1 MQNLKRVLSLVLV
14 VAMVMSFMLSAS
26 AAVQPQIP
34 DLAESNYQP
43 EVQVLAA
50 LNIVEGYEDG
60 SFKPANNV
68 TRAELATI
76 LARVRVGGDKEMI
89 NTYNYSH
96 MTYTDVL
103 NAGYVWAAP
112 AIQYATDNDMV
123 VGDGNNKFRPGDT
136 VTVVEGLK
144 MLLTALDYDPEIE
157 GLQNV
162 GAAWK
167 ANTLSLAR
175 EVGLL
180 DRFYGDTNKQMT
192 RDDMALLIFNFL
204 SSNVVKG
211 YYTNDVANVDT
222 VLYFGG
228 TALEVYFGKQV
239 VYGAIVA
246 NEAADTDVYEM
257 ATTGRV
263 ANGDVRLPANT
274 TQLFLY
280 DNDEGVTLG
289 DIMAGRVPVTVP
301 FFREEKVVD
310 DYFMT
315 FTNLST
321 DLGDIGEPVFVITD
335 LEPTKGDWLAT
346 GGLCFSTGTNTV
358 GTETWDAVATLGNL
372 VNNDTVYVNDYDY
385 TTTAQT
391 NTNGNFLKTV
401 DWDGDGILDIVLKED
416 WSMTLVTGTNRDNS
430 VNNVAGENWDFD
442 NRHPNLLAED
452 FIDTGYINYHYA
464 DGVWYNTQAT
474 TIAKTPLADSI
485 DAVNYR
491 EGYVT
496 LSDGNKYEQSDVGT
510 GGLQNM
516 LETILI
522 NLRNDPKATANYN
535 WYLDNGGYIR
545 AFGEDLSQWSVY
557 LLTDASSTMTR
568 TGWDETVDALRQTGF
583 DGLNTYTV
591 TNSRNDL
598 YVQNAANSTPVKFGA
613 LNTALDGVAAT
624 NLASAAVSET
634 SAELQNPGTI
644 VELMSTFGSYG
655 NEYLLRDGN
664 DWGAYNSAHEF
675 KHAGVDHVYTTDNT
689 DYYVVTWALDNYG
702 NKMVTN
708 VEYFKGYKAVTGVKF
723 ADCSNAYAL
732 VGGVQTVADGS
743 EYYVANTVVL
753 ETNVAFREIK
763 SPYFAYEHVS
773 DYKDSRVGLFATID
787 PTGALVDVPVT
798 YAGSNLPFNN
808 TNTALGFFSYNPG
821 TQVATVIDHD
831 YNANNIFAAN
841 VAIVNPSY
849 KVITTVG
856 GIQLNI
862 TENTEIYALVN
873 SRFGNTNNYG
883 ERLWL
888 VDQEYGDLRVND
900 SIIYV
905 TDGINNVE
913 YILVVDGD
921 SRNLP
926 DNLVY
931 AQDGIDIWGM
941 IADDNGAGLNN
952 SAAWLAYLKETIAD
966 YVTAKNNPTTVSA
979 LELEAARQEMI
990 EAMVEYL
997 ETTAAF
1003 TGATPYANALQAA
1016 LTNNVLTAAEE
1027 QVWTDDVFQA
1037 ASATG
1042 TITERKIGALDDAV
1056 TAFTAGGDINVLKAH
1071 DIIAAF
1077 EGCDFVGHNHEDA
1090 LTDAE
1095 RALFAEQYEDALDD
1109 ATHVGTLCY
1118 SLAVQIVDAVDA
1130 NTTRDN
1136 EQEILD
1142 LLTLWN
1148 NVAEDNWVITGQST
1162 VGGAAVG
1169 VNAGDYIVAA
1179 GNIIAGWYAEQ
1190 LNAGIDV
1197 DVATDLKISNTGVIS
1212 VTATPATTAT
1222 LNLNGHTIEQTTV
1235 GSAAIAVSGALIIED
1250 TVGTGT
1256 IVAGTGEGISATAG
1270 TLTIKSGNFPM
1281 LKESGCTVTITGGTF
1296 DALSIATK
1304 ANVTISGGAFGVRPD
1319 TVGTL
1324 ATGYVV
1330 YQDGSGV
1337 WHVVPYVTTASAPTL
1352 DNPLYNANQDKVTV
1366 TLVGNVVTI
1375 TVNEALTNI
1384 GTASGDPK
1392 EWVILYI
1399 NDGITYSSAAVTGVT
1414 GVDPD
1419 DLVSGT
1425 TTGAMIWV
1433 DTNHDA
1439 YTSGLAIT
1447 LNGVAY
1453 TIEVVG

>member
-301 FFREEKVVD
+301 FFSEEKVVD

-557 LLTDASSTMTR
+557 LLTDASSAMTR

-708 VEYFKGYKAVTGVKF
+708 VEYFKGYKALTGVNF

-763 SPYFAYEHVS
+763 SPYFAYEHIS

-808 TNTALGFFSYNPG
+808 TDTALGFFSYNPG

-831 YNANNIFAAN
+831 YNANGIFAAN

-905 TDGINNVE
+905 VNGINVE

-997 ETTAAF
+997 ETTPDF
-1003 TGATPYANALQAA
+1003 TGNTPYATALAAA
-1016 LTNNVLTAAEE
+1016 LADDGLTVAEKK
-1027 QVWTDDVFQA
+1027 VWADDVFQA
-1037 ASATG
+1037 ASASG
-1042 TITERKIGALDDAV
+1042 TITEQKVYALGQAV
-1056 TAFTAGGDINVLKAH
+1056 TDFTASGDINVLKAH

-1077 EGCDFVGHNHEDA
+1077 EGCDFDGHIHEDA

-1095 RALFAEQYEDALDD
+1095 RALFAEQYEDDLDD

-1130 NTTRDN
+1130 NTTHDN
-1136 EQEILD
+1136 EQEILN

-1162 VGGAAVG
+1162 VGGTPVG

-1190 LNAGIDV
+1190 LNAGTNV
-1197 DVATDLKISNTGVIS
+1197 TVATDLKVSTNDAIVVTTGTS
-1212 VTATPATTAT
+1212 T
-1222 LNLNGHTIEQTTV
+1222 LDLNGKTIEQTT
-1235 GSAAIAVSGALIIED
+1235 AAKYVVL
-1250 TVGTGT
+1250 VTG
-1256 IVAGTGEGISATAG
+1256 G
-1270 TLTIKSGNFPM
+1270 TLTIKDSGTTGTLCGVNSVVGVAGSAT
-1281 LKESGCTVTITGGTF
+1281 LNIASGTLENVWYNGTSGGSITGGTINT
-1296 DALSIATK
+1296 LTVNTK
-1304 ANVTISGGAFGVRPD
+1304 ANVIVSGGAFGVRPD
-1319 TVGTL
+1319 TVATL
-1324 ATGYVV
+1324 ATGYAV
-1330 YQDGSGV
+1330 YQDTSNV
-1337 WHVVPYVTTASAPTL
+1337 WHVIPYEVTASAPTL

-1366 TLVGNVVTI
+1366 TLDGNVVTI
-1375 TVNEALTNI
+1375 TVK
-1384 GTASGDPK
+1384 GTLNNFNNGTDAE
-1392 EWVILYI
+1392 EWVALHI
-1399 NDGITYSSAAVTGVT
+1399 NDGVTFSGTSVTGAV
-1414 GVDPD
+1414 GVDPNS
-1419 DLVSGT
+1419 LARGT
-1425 TTGAMIWV
+1425 TTGAMFWV
-1433 DTNHDA
+1433 NTNDGV

-1453 TIEVVG
+1453 TIKVVG

>member
-301 FFREEKVVD
+301 FFSEEKVVD

-385 TTTAQT
+385 TTTVQN

-557 LLTDASSTMTR
+557 LLTDASSTKTR
-568 TGWDETVDALRQTGF
+568 TGWDETVDALRQTDF

-598 YVQNAANSTPVKFGA
+598 YVQNAGNTPEKFGA

-644 VELMSTFGSYG
+644 VELMDVDNVYS
-655 NEYLLRDGN
+655 NEYLLNKGS
-664 DWGAYNSAHEF
+664 DWGAYR
-675 KHAGVDHVYTTDNT
+675 
-689 DYYVVTWALDNYG
+689 ALTSSS
-702 NKMVTN
+702 M
-708 VEYFKGYKAVTGVKF
+708 
-723 ADCSNAYAL
+723 L
-732 VGGVQTVADGS
+732 VLTLS
-743 EYYVANTVVL
+743 T
-753 ETNVAFREIK
+753 
-763 SPYFAYEHVS
+763 P
-773 DYKDSRVGLFATID
+773 
-787 PTGALVDVPVT
+787 
-798 YAGSNLPFNN
+798 
-808 TNTALGFFSYNPG
+808 
-821 TQVATVIDHD
+821 
-831 YNANNIFAAN
+831 
-841 VAIVNPSY
+841 
-849 KVITTVG
+849 
-856 GIQLNI
+856 
-862 TENTEIYALVN
+862 
-873 SRFGNTNNYG
+873 
-883 ERLWL
+883 
-888 VDQEYGDLRVND
+888 
-900 SIIYV
+900 
-905 TDGINNVE
+905 
-913 YILVVDGD
+913 
-921 SRNLP
+921 
-926 DNLVY
+926 
-931 AQDGIDIWGM
+931 
-941 IADDNGAGLNN
+941 
-952 SAAWLAYLKETIAD
+952 
-966 YVTAKNNPTTVSA
+966 PTTP
-979 LELEAARQEMI
+979 
-990 EAMVEYL
+990 
-997 ETTAAF
+997 TTMLSPGLW
-1003 TGATPYANALQAA
+1003 TTMATR
-1016 LTNNVLTAAEE
+1016 
-1027 QVWTDDVFQA
+1027 W
-1037 ASATG
+1037 S
-1042 TITERKIGALDDAV
+1042 
-1056 TAFTAGGDINVLKAH
+1056 
-1071 DIIAAF
+1071 
-1077 EGCDFVGHNHEDA
+1077 
-1090 LTDAE
+1090 
-1095 RALFAEQYEDALDD
+1095 
-1109 ATHVGTLCY
+1109 
-1118 SLAVQIVDAVDA
+1118 
-1130 NTTRDN
+1130 
-1136 EQEILD
+1136 
-1142 LLTLWN
+1142 
-1148 NVAEDNWVITGQST
+1148 
-1162 VGGAAVG
+1162 
-1169 VNAGDYIVAA
+1169 
-1179 GNIIAGWYAEQ
+1179 
-1190 LNAGIDV
+1190 
-1197 DVATDLKISNTGVIS
+1197 
-1212 VTATPATTAT
+1212 
-1222 LNLNGHTIEQTTV
+1222 
-1235 GSAAIAVSGALIIED
+1235 
-1250 TVGTGT
+1250 
-1256 IVAGTGEGISATAG
+1256 
-1270 TLTIKSGNFPM
+1270 
-1281 LKESGCTVTITGGTF
+1281 
-1296 DALSIATK
+1296 
-1304 ANVTISGGAFGVRPD
+1304 
-1319 TVGTL
+1319 
-1324 ATGYVV
+1324 
-1330 YQDGSGV
+1330 
-1337 WHVVPYVTTASAPTL
+1337 PTL
-1352 DNPLYNANQDKVTV
+1352 
-1366 TLVGNVVTI
+1366 
-1375 TVNEALTNI
+1375 
-1384 GTASGDPK
+1384 S
-1392 EWVILYI
+1392 
-1399 NDGITYSSAAVTGVT
+1399 
-1414 GVDPD
+1414 
-1419 DLVSGT
+1419 
-1425 TTGAMIWV
+1425 
-1433 DTNHDA
+1433 
-1439 YTSGLAIT
+1439 TSRATRL
-1447 LNGVAY
+1447 
-1453 TIEVVG
+1453 